1 MSFAHALFALMPMQ
15 ALAAALVLITL
26 VGWRGANAGGRWA
39 QVGMVALGLGLALSS
54 PALGHHFTVPHGLR
68 SAGVGLTSLG
78 LSALWWALGLWLTPR
93 PGRWAMA
100 AMPVALA
107 VGHALLWADR
117 TAAQTLT
124 DLALGAQLIWLGV
137 ALTLP
142 GRSTVLQGLNSRR
155 WRLLGLAAV
164 LPLLTAMLARAA
176 AKLLGLGLDDGAPWP
191 DLLLAL
197 AGQLAL
203 LLALPMLLLAW
214 RGQIEAELARLAQT
228 DGLTGLNDR
237 AAFTA
242 RSVDM
247 ISMARRYDEP
257 LALVVLDLDDFV
269 TLQSERGMDFAD
281 RALALFAS
289 CVQTQMR
296 LGDLAGRLAGEQF
309 GVLMARCLP
318 EGPQA
323 LDERLRKALAER
335 APAELGMPLSFSAGW
350 ARLRP
355 GDRGLPDLQRRGETA
370 LYEAQRAGRGQLMAE
385 PGVAD

>member
-1 MSFAHALFALMPMQ
+1 MSFTDALFALMPMQ

-39 QVGMVALGLGLALSS
+39 QVGMVALALGLALLS
-54 PALGHHFTVPHGLR
+54 PALGSRFSVPHGLHT
-68 SAGVGLTSLG
+68 AGIAAVSLG
-78 LSALWWALGLWLTPR
+78 LSALWWALGLWLVPR
-93 PGRWAMA
+93 PGRRAMA
-100 AMPVALA
+100 AAPLALA
-107 VGHALLWADR
+107 IGYGLLWGDR
-117 TAAQTLT
+117 LLAQTLA
-124 DLALGAQLIWLGV
+124 DVVLGAQLAWLGV

-164 LPLLTAMLARAA
+164 LPLLGAMLCRAA
-176 AKLLGLGLDDGAPWP
+176 ATLLGDTAPWP
-191 DLLLAL
+191 DLLLGL

-203 LLALPMLLLAW
+203 LLTLPMLLMAW

-228 DGLTGLNDR
+228 DGLTGLTDR
-237 AAFTA
+237 TAFTT
-242 RSVDM
+242 RSVDL

-257 LALVVLDLDDFV
+257 LALVVLDLDDFA
-269 TLQSERGMDFAD
+269 TLQAERDMDFAD

-289 CVQTQMR
+289 CVQAQMR

-323 LDERLRKALAER
+323 LDARLRAALAER
-335 APAELGMPLSFSAGW
+335 APATLGVNLSFSAGW
-350 ARLRP
+350 AKLRP
-355 GDRGLPDLQRRGETA
+355 GDRGLPDLQRRAETA
-370 LYEAQRAGRGQLMAE
+370 LYEAKRAGKGRLMAE

>member
-1 MSFAHALFALMPMQ
+1 MTFTEALFALMPMQ

-39 QVGMVALGLGLALSS
+39 QVGLVALALGLALLS
-54 PALGHHFTVPHGLR
+54 PALGGRFTAPHGLH
-68 SAGVGLTSLG
+68 SVGVAAISLG
-78 LSALWWALGLWLTPR
+78 LSALWWAFGLWLTPR
-93 PGRWAMA
+93 PGRWVMA
-100 AMPVALA
+100 ATPPLLA
-107 VGHALLWADR
+107 AGHALLWADR
-117 TAAQTLT
+117 AAAQTLA
-124 DLALGAQLIWLGV
+124 DVVLGAQLAWLGI

-142 GRSTVLQGLNSRR
+142 GRNTVLQGLNTRR

-164 LPLLTAMLARAA
+164 LPLLVAMLARAA
-176 AKLLGLGLDDGAPWP
+176 VMLLGDMAVWP

-197 AGQLAL
+197 TGQLAL
-203 LLALPMLLLAW
+203 LLMLPMLLLAW
-214 RGQIEAELARLAQT
+214 RGQTEAELARLAQT

-237 AAFTA
+237 AAFA
-242 RSVDM
+242 KRSVDL

-257 LALVVLDLDDFV
+257 LALVVFDLDDFAS
-269 TLQSERGMDFAD
+269 LQAEQGADVAD

-289 CVQTQMR
+289 CVQAQMR

-323 LDERLRKALAER
+323 LDQRLRTALAER
-335 APAELGMPLSFSAGW
+335 SPAELGMALSFSAGW
-350 ARLRP
+350 AKLRP
-355 GDRGLPDLQRRGETA
+355 GDRGLDDLQRRAGTA
-370 LYEAQRAGRGQLMAE
+370 LYEAQRAGRGLLMAE